1 MAILSY
7 RQHFALLQ
15 HAAPRS
21 RQSQPPDTDTPNST
35 ILSLPDTGP
44 GFGFCLIPKISWLEN
59 LNCLLGRE
67 KSLASSGGG
76 KAAINGAGAQEG
88 EGGAGIGLISEC

>member
-59 LNCLLGRE
+59 LNCSLGRE

-76 KAAINGAGAQEG
+76 KAAN
-88 EGGAGIGLISEC
+88 